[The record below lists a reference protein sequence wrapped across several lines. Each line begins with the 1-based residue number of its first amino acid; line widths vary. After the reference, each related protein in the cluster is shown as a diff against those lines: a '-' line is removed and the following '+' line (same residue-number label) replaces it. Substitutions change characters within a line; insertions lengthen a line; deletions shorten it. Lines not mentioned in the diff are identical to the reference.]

1 MKAATCITMLL
12 TLALLAGC
20 VPGEKKAAELLET
33 ARFEEK
39 QSNLE
44 HATKLY
50 DEILKKYPSS
60 PAAIEAAARMSEI
73 RQQKP

>member
-1 MKAATCITMLL
+1 MRMLCML
-12 TLALLAGC
+12 MILPLALLAAC
-20 VPGEKKAAELLET
+20 SPAEKKAAELLET

-39 QSNLE
+39 QTNLE

-60 PAAIEAAARMSEI
+60 PAAKEAAARMAEI
-73 RQQKP
+73 GQQKR

>member
-1 MKAATCITMLL
+1 MKALCTIMILI
-12 TLALLAGC
+12 LAMLAGGC
-20 VPGEKKAAELLET
+20 SSGDKQVAELLET

-39 QSNLE
+39 QNNLE

-60 PAAIEAAARMSEI
+60 PAAQDAAARLAELK
-73 RQQKP
+73 QKKT

>member
-1 MKAATCITMLL
+1 MKTVCTTMVLS
-12 TLALLAGC
+12 LALLAGC
-20 VPGEKKAAELLET
+20 SSGEKKAAELLET

-39 QSNLE
+39 QNNPE

-60 PAAIEAAARMSEI
+60 PAAKDAAARMAELT
-73 RQQKP
+73 QQKP

>member
-1 MKAATCITMLL
+1 MKAVTCTTLLL

-20 VPGEKKAAELLET
+20 ASGEKKAAELLET